1 MTYPEL
7 AVRQWQVQ
15 GQDAFADTAG
25 PSWPPA
31 APCVVMVHGALHDR
45 SVWSRQ
51 ADWLAEEGFAAM
63 APDLPGHGRSASQA
77 LADVGACADW
87 LLALLAEAGV
97 RRAAL
102 AGHSMGALVVLE
114 AAARAARQAG
124 AVRVEAV
131 VLLGVAA
138 PMRVAPAMLDAAR
151 DQPLDAIDK
160 MAAYSHAREAVEAR
174 EADRLLMLRE
184 QHRYADAG
192 LGNLLLN
199 DLAMCDAYAGAV
211 DAASAL
217 DCPTTLV
224 VGGNDRMTPAAATA
238 GLAAALKKMAR
249 IELATGHNLMA
260 EDPAGVR
267 LAFRQAC
274 AHLKAPAR

>member
-1 MTYPEL
+1 MIHPEL

-25 PSWPPA
+25 PYWPPA
-31 APCVVMVHGALHDR
+31 GPCVVMVHGALHDR
-45 SVWSRQ
+45 SVWAQQ
-51 ADWLAEEGFAAM
+51 AAWLAEDGIAAM
-63 APDLPGHGRSASQA
+63 APDLPGHGRSAGQA
-77 LADVGACADW
+77 LADVCACADW

-102 AGHSMGALVVLE
+102 AGHSMGALVALE
-114 AAARAARQAG
+114 ATARAARKAG
-124 AVRVEAV
+124 TIRVETV

-151 DQPLDAIDK
+151 DQPLDAIEK
-160 MAAYSHAREAVEAR
+160 MATYSHTREAVQAR

-184 QHRYADAG
+184 QNRYADAG

-199 DLAMCDAYAGAV
+199 DLGMCDVYTGAI
-211 DAASAL
+211 DAASAI
-217 DCPTTLV
+217 DCPVTLV
-224 VGGNDRMTPAAATA
+224 VGSNDRMTPAAATA
-238 GLAAALKKMAR
+238 ELTATLKKMAR
-249 IELATGHNLMA
+249 VELSTGHNLMA

-267 LAFRQAC
+267 LAFQQAC
-274 AHLKAPAR
+274 ARLKTPEQ